1 MIATMAGFQMGVL
14 KPDAPVMAYFSTG
27 VFSISNYNPTLI
39 YTATLTTGSGTATL
53 NTSTGRYTLSG
64 ADSRFSVV
72 AKYGAGA
79 PESTADFM
87 ERNAYSYSCRT
98 VSGGQTCVSCNCGL
112 VGGNCYCAAPGPSG
126 CPAGTTPNGQCGCGG
141 GTPCMGG
148 SIGTVVCGS
157 CCTNNPPVTVCDVF
171 IDESSGGYTN
181 SGTEWY
187 KVS

>member
-1 MIATMAGFQMGVL
+1 MIATMAGFQIGLVT
-14 KPDAPVMAYFSTG
+14 PSAPVMAYFSTG
-27 VFSISNYNPTLI
+27 VFSISNYNPALV
-39 YTATLTTGSGTATL
+39 YVATLTTGSGTATL

-87 ERNAYSYSCRT
+87 ERNAYSYSCRN
-98 VSGGQTCVSCNCGL
+98 VETCVSCCCSVTCGGYCSGTPCPPG
-112 VGGNCYCAAPGPSG
+112 VGQGYNE
-126 CPAGTTPNGQCGCGG
+126 CGCGG
-141 GTPCMGG
+141 ATAYYCG
-148 SIGTVVCGS
+148 SITVTCGQS
-157 CCTNNPPVTVCDVF
+157 CSTSQVCDVF
-171 IDESSGGYTN
+171 IDESSGGYIN

>member
-53 NTSTGRYTLSG
+53 NTSTGRYTLSA

-87 ERNAYSYSCRT
+87 ERKGYTYTYRDAPSTCYRPYCVTQCSC
-98 VSGGQTCVSCNCGL
+98 GCV
-112 VGGNCYCAAPGPSG
+112 APGPSG
-126 CPAGTTPNGQCGCGG
+126 CPPGSTPNGQCGCG
-141 GTPCMGG
+141 TTYPSLPCMTGQ
-148 SIGTVVCGS
+148 IG
-157 CCTNNPPVTVCDVF
+157 CCQEGTEAYGCTERFYDVLV
-171 IDESSGGYTN
+171 DQPGYTN

>member
-1 MIATMAGFQMGVL
+1 MIVTMAGFQIGVL
-14 KPDAPVMAYFSTG
+14 TPSAPVMEYFSTG
-27 VFSISNYNPTLI
+27 VFSISNYNPALV
-39 YTATLTTGSGTATL
+39 YVATLTTGSGTATL

-79 PESTADFM
+79 PDSDPDFM

-98 VSGGQTCVSCNCGL
+98 VSGGQTCVSCCCSVNCTGGCSGGPCPPG
-112 VGGNCYCAAPGPSG
+112 VGQGFGECG
-126 CPAGTTPNGQCGCGG
+126 CPGFYCGQIIVTCGQ
-141 GTPCMGG
+141 
-148 SIGTVVCGS
+148 S
-157 CCTNNPPVTVCDVF
+157 CTDNPPITICDVF

>member
-27 VFSISNYNPTLI
+27 VFSISNSNPTLV
-39 YTATLTTGSGTATL
+39 YVATLTTGSGTATL

-87 ERNAYSYSCRT
+87 ERNAYSYDCNT
-98 VSGGQTCVSCNCGL
+98 VYSRIEAYLLDQLIQEFAKKICL
-112 VGGNCYCAAPGPSG
+112 LL
-126 CPAGTTPNGQCGCGG
+126 QK
-141 GTPCMGG
+141 
-148 SIGTVVCGS
+148 
-157 CCTNNPPVTVCDVF
+157 F
-171 IDESSGGYTN
+171 
-181 SGTEWY
+181 
-187 KVS
+187 

>member
-27 VFSISNYNPTLI
+27 VFSISNYNPTLV
-39 YTATLTTGSGTATL
+39 YVATLTTGSGTATL

-87 ERNAYSYSCRT
+87 ERNAYSYSCRN
-98 VSGGQTCVSCNCGL
+98 VENCVSCCCSASCDGYCTGGEPCPPG
-112 VGGNCYCAAPGPSG
+112 VGQGFQECG
-126 CPAGTTPNGQCGCGG
+126 CPTFFCGTITVTCGQ
-141 GTPCMGG
+141 
-148 SIGTVVCGS
+148 S
-157 CCTNNPPVTVCDVF
+157 CTTSQVCDVF
-171 IDESSGGYTN
+171 IDESSGGYIN

>member
-27 VFSISNYNPTLI
+27 VFSISNYNSSLV
-39 YTATLTTGSGTATL
+39 YVATLTTGSGTATL

-98 VSGGQTCVSCNCGL
+98 VDGGQSCVNCNCYLDAGC
-112 VGGNCYCAAPGPSG
+112 GGCISGPGQ
-126 CPAGTTPNGQCGCGG
+126 CPPGQSQSYGQCGCPGYMCWTYYN
-141 GTPCMGG
+141 GT
-148 SIGTVVCGS
+148 VCGS
-157 CCTNNPPVTVCDVF
+157 CCTDNPDYDVCDVF
-171 IDESSGGYTN
+171 INESSGGYTN